1 MSDCMSPSG
10 PLAAHPLVA
19 VGRGRS
25 ADLRRVALLHQTLL
39 IVRLAQDHVVL
50 QEELVSDAEP
60 LVTQLAGKAVQ
71 VINVLLGS
79 HDHLE
84 CWDEFTARC
93 TVPRH
98 TKQP

>member
-1 MSDCMSPSG
+1 MYG
-10 PLAAHPLVA
+10 L
-19 VGRGRS
+19 
-25 ADLRRVALLHQTLL
+25 
-39 IVRLAQDHVVL
+39 
-50 QEELVSDAEP
+50 P

-71 VINVLLGS
+71 MIDVLLGS

-98 TKQP
+98 TEQPGEEVQKPLGPEAFQHSRKC